1 VPMVRVLIG
10 GALAEPQPAPPVAT
24 PLRLHR
30 SPRELHDLVVAA
42 KRSDTE
48 AFEALVRATYGDVYG
63 LAIRLVGNEHDAADV
78 LQEAYLRAY
87 RSLRKFRGDASFRTW
102 MYRIT
107 ANCAAT
113 LISRRHRTRHVELD
127 EEMQIADCRPG
138 RDPQAVASSGDDRKR
153 LVCAL
158 AALPESLRI
167 VVVLRDVYDLP
178 HEAIATELGIS
189 QTAAK
194 VRLHRA
200 RRKLRDQL
208 LGEVETDGPTG
219 ISAHAV

>member
-1 VPMVRVLIG
+1 M
-10 GALAEPQPAPPVAT
+10 

-30 SPRELHDLVVAA
+30 SPSDLHDLVTAA
-42 KRSDTE
+42 KRGDAE
-48 AFEALVRATYGDVYG
+48 AFEALVRATHGDVYA
-63 LAIRLVGNEHDAADV
+63 LAHRLVGNEHDAADV

-107 ANCAAT
+107 ANCSAT
-113 LISRRHRTRHVELD
+113 LMSRRHDARHVQLD
-127 EEMQIADCRPG
+127 DEMPIADCRPG
-138 RDPQAVASSGDDRKR
+138 RDPQAAASSGDDRQR

-158 AALPESLRI
+158 AKLPESLRM
-167 VVVLRDVYDLP
+167 VVVLRDVYDLS
-178 HEAIATELGIS
+178 HEAIAAELGIS

-208 LGEVETDGPTG
+208 LEDADADCPTG
-219 ISAHAV
+219 MQARAV

>member
-1 VPMVRVLIG
+1 MRVLIG

-113 LISRRHRTRHVELD
+113 LISRRR
-127 EEMQIADCRPG
+127 RPSSVSFAS
-138 RDPQAVASSGDDRKR
+138 RPVA
-153 LVCAL
+153 A
-158 AALPESLRI
+158 
-167 VVVLRDVYDLP
+167 
-178 HEAIATELGIS
+178 
-189 QTAAK
+189 
-194 VRLHRA
+194 
-200 RRKLRDQL
+200 
-208 LGEVETDGPTG
+208 
-219 ISAHAV
+219 ISAPPRTASRP